1 MKLRHMIVILFIFLA
16 VVPLIF
22 LGVTNVLYYNKKLET
37 VLENDLRIA
46 VSTQVKAIDNFFKER
61 QTDSAVIMGY
71 QLVHD
76 LMNPQAR
83 HDPATLAELRKDV
96 NDLLRSRI
104 GHNPFVESVTLLDTN
119 FVVRAC
125 SVPAALDTVSVL
137 QAIDP
142 SYLTREMRFTHVVQR
157 TNDRKQKVIAAVQ
170 ELYCGDTLSG
180 YIVQELNLSFFE
192 DVRSSASLFN
202 NGTIYLLDGAGQMI
216 AAGDTIESR
225 ENFVLSK
232 DEQNDFFR
240 AWSGRDPDSD
250 QGMLYYH
257 ARGERYMSCYSGFTY
272 TDWTIISS
280 INMDQI
286 LRTRESYADLALLIL
301 CVLVILLIAV
311 NMIISQ
317 NIVTPIDR
325 MISKFNRIRA
335 TQDYSLRMDET
346 GGNELAVVSKE
357 INFLLSDIEAYI
369 LLEQY
374 KQAQLVEKTQ
384 RDPLTGLYNKDILRQ
399 YLRSTLQQG
408 RKIAFVF
415 LDVDD
420 FKDYNTRYGHMG
432 GDKALCFIAD
442 TLNTFANGMAGR
454 QGGDEFT
461 AVLTDITD
469 KTAVEAAIR
478 GLLETLNQGVALDGQ
493 TPVPV
498 HCSIGAAL
506 SEPGMDADELITL
519 ADQAMYE
526 VKHHGKNNCRVL
538 SRH

>member
-46 VSTQVKAIDNFFKER
+46 VSTQVKAIDNFFEER

-71 QLVHD
+71 QIVHD

-83 HDPATLAELRKDV
+83 HDAATLTELRKDV

-104 GHNPFVESVTLLDTN
+104 GHNPFVESVTLLDPN
-119 FVVRAC
+119 FVVKAC
-125 SVPAALDTVSVL
+125 SVPSALDQVSAL
-137 QAIDP
+137 QTIDP
-142 SYLTREMRFTHVVQR
+142 SYLSREMRFTHVVQR
-157 TNDRKQKVIAAVQ
+157 ANDSKQKVIAAVQ

-216 AAGDTIESR
+216 AAGDTVESR

-240 AWSGRDPDSD
+240 AWSGRDPGND
-250 QGMLYYH
+250 QGLLFYQ
-257 ARGERYMSCYSGFTY
+257 ARGERYMSCYSGFNH

-286 LRTRESYADLALLIL
+286 LRIRESYVDLALLIL
-301 CVLVILLIAV
+301 CVLVVLLIAV
-311 NMIISQ
+311 NLIISR
-317 NIVTPIDR
+317 NIVKPIDG
-325 MISKFNRIRA
+325 MISKFNKIRA
-335 TQDYSLRMDET
+335 SQDYSIRMDET
-346 GGNELAVVSKE
+346 GGNELAVISKE

-399 YLRSTLQQG
+399 YLKSTLQQG
-408 RKIAFVF
+408 RRIAFIF

-432 GDKALCFIAD
+432 GDQVLCFIAGA
-442 TLNTFANGMAGR
+442 LNTLANGMAGR

-469 KTAVEAAIR
+469 KAAVEDAIH
-478 GLLETLNQGVALDGQ
+478 GLLETLNQGVALEGEP
-493 TPVPV
+493 PVSV

-538 SRH
+538 SR

>member
-46 VSTQVKAIDNFFKER
+46 VSTQVKAIDNFFEER

-71 QLVHD
+71 QIVHD

-83 HDPATLAELRKDV
+83 HDAATLAELRTDV
-96 NDLLRSRI
+96 NDLFRSRI

-125 SVPAALDTVSVL
+125 SVPSALGNVSTL
-137 QAIDP
+137 RAIDP
-142 SYLTREMRFTHVVQR
+142 SYLTREMCFTHVVQR
-157 TNDRKQKVIAAVQ
+157 TKDSNQKVIAAVQ
-170 ELYCGDTLSG
+170 QLYCEDTLSG

-216 AAGDTIESR
+216 AAGDTMESR

-240 AWSGRDPDSD
+240 AWSSRDPDSD
-250 QGMLYYH
+250 QGMLFYQ
-257 ARGERYMSCYSGFTY
+257 ARGERYMSCYSGFAH

-286 LRTRESYADLALLIL
+286 LRIRESYVDLALLIL
-301 CVLVILLIAV
+301 CVLVVLLIAV
-311 NMIISQ
+311 NIIISQ

-335 TQDYSLRMDET
+335 TQDYSIRMDET

-469 KTAVEAAIR
+469 KAAVEAAIR
-478 GLLETLNQGVALDGQ
+478 SLLETLNQGVALDGE

-506 SEPGMDADELITL
+506 SEPGMDADKLITL